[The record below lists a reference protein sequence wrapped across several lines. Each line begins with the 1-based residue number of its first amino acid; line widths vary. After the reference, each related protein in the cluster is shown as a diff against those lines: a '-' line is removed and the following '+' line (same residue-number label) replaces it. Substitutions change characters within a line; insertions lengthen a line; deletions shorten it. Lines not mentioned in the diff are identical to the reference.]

1 MCVLGIVVGVLDA
14 AVLTALL
21 VTLGS
26 ISTLKLVRRRPF
38 LILTLVKQAFGM
50 PAGCP
55 FLGSFFQIVHA
66 CLTRSWL
73 LVILFEASVLRSS
86 SLPALLSF
94 PQDRLFPLWDW
105 VGGRYSV
112 CSSVGAL
119 PLSLKYGF
127 QQFDSFLA
135 GGCWC

>member
-1 MCVLGIVVGVLDA
+1 MCVLGIVGFLDA

-26 ISTLKLVRRRPF
+26 ISTLKLIRRRPF
-38 LILTLVKQAFGM
+38 FYLGFWH
-50 PAGCP
+50 GCP
-55 FLGSFFQIVHA
+55 VLVVFFQIVHA
-66 CLTRSWL
+66 CLTCSWL